1 MEHLNKLCLAV
12 LILVAL
18 ATARECYQH
27 RDSIAA
33 SRAAYRARADAYYA
47 AHQPPTAAPNRIE
60 TALLT
65 LLGKMPEAKAEPVVV
80 RDDYNRERYICEQ
93 AEEHNLPCNVMLAI
107 MMQETG
113 GNHYLTSS
121 AGAIGLMQIMPFNA
135 KVCGLKNQ
143 AELWDE
149 KKNIRCSAV
158 ILSRFYKQYNKNLY
172 KAIAGYN
179 GGNNCQERCRK
190 DGKAVVCI
198 SPCKET
204 HDYVRAVIGNMK
216 S

>member
-1 MEHLNKLCLAV
+1 MILNHIRSACILTIAAV
-12 LILVAL
+12 VI
-18 ATARECYQH
+18 ATIANAYRH
-27 RDSIAA
+27 RDKFPKINRPPAESYDYARGSRVERVLAA
-33 SRAAYRARADAYYA
+33 AWGDVAPV
-47 AHQPPTAAPNRIE
+47 AH
-60 TALLT
+60 
-65 LLGKMPEAKAEPVVV
+65 AEPVQPAY
-80 RDDYNRERYICEQ
+80 DRERYICEV
-93 AEEHNLPCNVMLAI
+93 AELHKLPCNVMLAI
-107 MMQETG
+107 MHQETG
-113 GNHYLTSS
+113 GNHYLVSS

-135 KVCGLKNQ
+135 KLCGLKSQN
-143 AELWDE
+143 ELWDE
-149 KKNIRCSAV
+149 RKNIDCAGV